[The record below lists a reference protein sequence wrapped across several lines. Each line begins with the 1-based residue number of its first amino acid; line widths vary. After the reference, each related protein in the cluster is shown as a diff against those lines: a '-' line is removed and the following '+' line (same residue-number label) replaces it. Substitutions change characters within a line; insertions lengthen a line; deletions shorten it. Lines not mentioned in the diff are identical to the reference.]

1 MPAKRKVKK
10 KAKKP
15 APWEREIAG
24 IIFVALACLLMASLL
39 FSSPGEGGAASGF
52 LLRFM
57 QVVAGQV
64 AWLLPLFIFIFGLL
78 LFLNRH
84 AVLWKGRF
92 AGFLLAFCSILSLIH
107 LRLPRIPF
115 AKYIESGWLGQGGGL
130 FGAFFSYF
138 LRLLFGQ
145 LGSIII
151 FTALAIIG
159 LILLTNVSLRSLF
172 GKIAA
177 LFAALGDVLRPEK
190 EAKQVK
196 AAPAKKVKTGLP
208 EGPPI
213 IISHE
218 EGPAAP
224 LITEAPGADRPVISP
239 DPTIF
244 SQEYLPQI
252 RKNNREEPEPA
263 AQEEYIIPMDQSE
276 IIPWELP
283 AEDLL
288 EEPRE
293 YILPSPE
300 LLPLGLKVKNPR
312 ANKELTDSV
321 GVLEKT
327 LESFGVNAKVTQVV
341 AGPSVTRF
349 ELQPAPGVKV
359 SKITSLSDDIALSLA
374 ATDVRIE
381 APIPGRSVVGIE
393 VPRRETATVHF
404 RDIVESPDFLNSPS
418 LLSFGLGKN
427 IGGDTIVGD
436 LAKMPHLLIA
446 GSTGSGKSIC
456 LNTIICSILY
466 KAKPDQVKL
475 MLIDPKKVEMTNYQN
490 LPHLLTKVV
499 TDVKEAAASLKGVVK
514 EMERRY
520 SLFADNGVRDFTRYN
535 EKKKEEPEE
544 VLPQIVVIIDELAD
558 LMLVAPDDVEEAI
571 CRIAQMA
578 RAAGIH
584 MVVATQRPSVDV
596 ITGLIKAN
604 IPSRVA
610 FAVSS
615 YTDSRTIIDMAGA
628 DKLLGRGDMLYL
640 PLGINRPL
648 RIQGSYI
655 DEKDIQKLVK
665 YCADQAIPRF
675 SQEFVNSVADE
686 VKVVEDD
693 GEDALFWEAAQLVI
707 RTGQAS
713 ASFLQRRLR
722 IGNPRASRLIDILEQ
737 KGIVSGP
744 EGSKP
749 RRVLVS
755 MEQLENIFGV
765 GRSLESGV

>member
-1 MPAKRKVKK
+1 MPAKKKSKK

-24 IIFVALACLLMASLL
+24 IIFIALACLLMASLI
-39 FSSPGEGGAASGF
+39 FSSPAESGAASGF
-52 LLRFM
+52 LLRFL
-57 QVVAGQV
+57 QITAGQV
-64 AWLLPLFIFIFGLL
+64 AWLLPLFSFIFGLL

-84 AVLWKGRF
+84 ALLWKGRF
-92 AGFLLAFCSILSLIH
+92 AGFLLAFWSILSLVH
-107 LRLPRIPF
+107 LHLPSLPF
-115 AKYIESGWLGQGGGL
+115 TEYVKSGWLGQGGGL

-172 GKIAA
+172 GKIGLFLAA
-177 LFAALGDVLRPEK
+177 LLDVLRPEK
-190 EAKQVK
+190 EVKQAKVTPQK
-196 AAPAKKVKTGLP
+196 EEKKGLP
-208 EGPPI
+208 KGPPI
-213 IISHE
+213 IISE
-218 EGPAAP
+218 EGLVAP
-224 LITEAPGADRPVISP
+224 LITEAPRADRPVVSP

-252 RKNNREEPEPA
+252 KKTAREDPA
-263 AQEEYIIPMDQSE
+263 PADQEEATLTPDQPE

-312 ANKELTDSV
+312 ANKELSDSV

-349 ELQPAPGVKV
+349 ELQPAAGVKV

-404 RDIVESPDFLNSPS
+404 RDIVESPDFINSPS

-535 EKKKEEPEE
+535 EKNKETPEE

-665 YCADQAIPRF
+665 YCADQAMPRF
-675 SQEFVNSVADE
+675 SQEFANSVADE
-686 VKVVEDD
+686 VKIVEDD

-722 IGNPRASRLIDILEQ
+722 VGNPRASRLIDILEQ

-755 MEQLENIFGV
+755 MEQLENIYGV
-765 GRSLESGV
+765 GRSVESGV